1 MVPASGHQYSAR
13 LFLGD
18 SLAVAHSYD
27 GAGRS
32 PVGFWAVSLCIRP
45 IDQITRGG
53 TLFPEEAAGLAELIS
68 LGLLPNGRAG
78 ETDT

>member
-13 LFLGD
+13 LSLGD

-32 PVGFWAVSLCIRP
+32 LVRSWAASLCLRP
-45 IDQITRGG
+45 TDENARGG
-53 TLFPEEAAGLAELIS
+53 TLFPVEAAGIADLIS